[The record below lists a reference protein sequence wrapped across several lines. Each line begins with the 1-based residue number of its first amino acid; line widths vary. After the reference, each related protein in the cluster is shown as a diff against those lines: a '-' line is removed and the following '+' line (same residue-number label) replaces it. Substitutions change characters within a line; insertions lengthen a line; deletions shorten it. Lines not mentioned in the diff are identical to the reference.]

1 MSTKTLKPKSD
12 FSVKFTTN
20 LDMFKLMKNNRPV
33 NHSRVKKIYQSMME
47 NGLLVQPITV
57 NKRMEIIDGQ
67 HRYHSSKLSGL
78 GIYYIQVDN
87 YDEEQVILTNT
98 NSQSWSRKDFLTY
111 YVSKENRNYIKLRD
125 FMKEFPHFSLTD
137 SMFLLTNGSFSNTKK
152 GDFNSGNFK
161 ISNYQKGLQWGEFIS
176 SLQRFFPEGYSRTIF
191 VRSMISV
198 LRKYENEFN
207 TEEFIKKSE
216 IVPHFY
222 KICGNHGDYVRM
234 IEDIYNFKRRND
246 NKIFIRV

>member
-125 FMKEFPHFSLTD
+125 FMKQFPHFSLTD
-137 SMFLLTNGSFSNTKK
+137 SMFLLTNGSFTNTKK
-152 GDFNSGNFK
+152 EDFNNGNFK
-161 ISNYQKGLQWGEFIS
+161 ISNYQKGVQWGEFIS

-216 IVPHFY
+216 IVPHFF